1 MQSLLKELYEDV
13 LNEKQQVPQQ
23 EISFDTTSLSSTIQ
37 YQDEIKQLKDKIV
50 LSFHFYYY

>member
-1 MQSLLKELYEDV
+1 MQSLLKELYEDI

-50 LSFHFYYY
+50 LSFYFYYY

>member
-23 EISFDTTSLSSTIQ
+23 EISFDTTSFSSTIQ

-50 LSFHFYYY
+50 LLFYFYYY